1 MIQIVKAK
9 PADATTLAQ
18 ISGRAFDNDVH
29 YGAPGLGGPPGYKS
43 AEWQTRMMHLG
54 DYLKIVLE
62 SRIIGGLI
70 VFRKRAREYEL
81 GRIFIDPD
89 CQNHGIGTQVT
100 ELLWQEYP
108 FAKCW
113 TLGTPAWNCRTRHFY
128 QKVGFT
134 EIGGDGRGGIL
145 FERRVV
151 AANPRLPAS

>member
-1 MIQIVKAK
+1 VIQLVKAR
-9 PADATTLAQ
+9 PTDATTLAQ
-18 ISGRAFDNDVH
+18 ISERAFDNDVH

-43 AEWQTRMMHLG
+43 AEWQTKMMHLG

-62 SRIIGGLI
+62 SQIIGGII

-89 CQNHGIGTQVT
+89 CQNQGIGTQVM

-113 TLGTPAWNCRTRHFY
+113 TLGTPAWNRRTRHFY
-128 QKVGFT
+128 QKVGFV
-134 EIGGDGRGGIL
+134 EVGGDGRGGIL

-151 AANPRLPAS
+151 AAHPRTSGR